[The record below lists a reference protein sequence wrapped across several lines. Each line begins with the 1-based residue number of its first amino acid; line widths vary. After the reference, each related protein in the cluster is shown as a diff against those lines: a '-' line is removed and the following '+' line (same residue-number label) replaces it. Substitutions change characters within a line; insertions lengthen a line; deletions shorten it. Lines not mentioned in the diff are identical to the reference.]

1 MSSGETRK
9 KISTSEVCF
18 LCKVK
23 VSSEEKI
30 KVFGK
35 SSLEIHKVILRS
47 TEVDLS
53 AYVGSDSAVMHLASP
68 NVIIVCF
75 ATRGL
80 WTK

>member
-1 MSSGETRK
+1 MSSGETLK

-35 SSLEIHKVILRS
+35 SSLEIHKLILHS
-47 TEVDLS
+47 TELDLS
-53 AYVGSDSAVMHLASP
+53 AYVGSDSAAICCS

-75 ATRGL
+75 TTRGL
-80 WTK
+80 LTK